1 QVAAFERATLHGLT
15 VYARRRV
22 SFGKQDPERARELF
36 IRGALVD
43 GEFETKLPFFAH
55 NRKLLADIE
64 QLEHKSRR
72 QDVLVD
78 DELIFAYYDDALPD
92 ALPEGLYTGVA
103 FEKWY
108 REASRDDPK
117 LLFLQ

>member
-1 QVAAFERATLHGLT
+1 M
-15 VYARRRV
+15 
-22 SFGKQDPERARELF
+22 F

-43 GEFETKLPFFAH
+43 GEFDTRSPFFAH

-78 DELIFAYYDDALPD
+78 DELIFAFYDQA
-92 ALPEGLYTGVA
+92 AA
-103 FEKWY
+103 A
-108 REASRDDPK
+108 RASTPARRSSAGIATRSAK
-117 LLFLQ
+117 SGSRKTSCACCICRATI